1 MASQSRVSKVM
12 LINPASKV
20 FIYADGSPAHRK
32 HCTPPLGLA
41 YLAANMLRANYQVSI
56 VDAVAE
62 GYQNEW
68 FEAPYLYYG
77 LSNDSILERIAAEQ
91 PDVVGVSV
99 LFSNIMAEV
108 HTLSL
113 IHI

>member
-1 MASQSRVSKVM
+1 MARQSPVSKVL

-41 YLAANMLRANYQVSI
+41 YLAANMLAADYEVAV

-62 GYQNEW
+62 GSQNEW

-77 LSNDSILERIAAEQ
+77 LSNDSILQRIADEA
-91 PDVVGVSV
+91 PLFRVV
-99 LFSNIMAEV
+99 
-108 HTLSL
+108 
-113 IHI
+113 